1 VKVKSLLLSSV
12 ILAAVSANAAPTLGT
27 GTPGNSVLASPT
39 GPSPNLGGTLINFDD
54 LTPGTSVGAAQYAT
68 QGVSS
73 ISSPG
78 GLTAIPFSTQS
89 SPNELFDG
97 SPNGT
102 AHITIDLATGASSI
116 GIGIADSDPF
126 AVTLQALAADGT
138 ALGSPFTVTIPGSGV
153 NSGNGY
159 FTISDTSND
168 IFGLE
173 IQQDAGSINNSG
185 LAIDD
190 LQFASTSASVPE
202 PTTYALFGAGA
213 VLLALLGKRKR
224 A

>member
-1 VKVKSLLLSSV
+1 VQVKSLLLGSV
-12 ILAAVSANAAPTLGT
+12 ILAAVSANATPTLVT
-27 GTPGNSVLASPT
+27 GTAGNSVLVIPTSPT
-39 GPSPNLGGTLINFDD
+39 PNLGSVFINFDD
-54 LTPGTSVGAAQYAT
+54 LTVGSSVDSSAYTS

-89 SPNELFDG
+89 SPIELFDG
-97 SPNGT
+97 SPSGT
-102 AHITIDLATGASSI
+102 ARIMINLANGVSSI

-126 AVTLQALAADGT
+126 AVTLQALAANGT
-138 ALGSPFTVTIPGSGV
+138 ALGSPFTVMIPDTGV

-159 FTISDTSND
+159 YAISDTSND

-173 IQQDAGSINNSG
+173 IVQNSGGVNNSG

-190 LQFASTSASVPE
+190 LQFAASAPE
-202 PTTYALFGAGA
+202 PSTYALFGAGA
-213 VLLALLGKRKR
+213 VFLALLRKRKR

>member
-1 VKVKSLLLSSV
+1 MKVKSLLLSSV
-12 ILAAVSANAAPTLGT
+12 IVAAVSANATPTLVT
-27 GTPGNSVLASPT
+27 GTPANSVLATPT
-39 GPSPNLGGTLINFDD
+39 AATPNLGGTFINFDD
-54 LTPGTSVGAAQYAT
+54 LTPGSSVSSTAYAS

-78 GLTAIPFSTQS
+78 GLTAMPFSTQS

-102 AHITIDLATGASSI
+102 ANITIDLAHGASSI

-126 AVTLQALAADGT
+126 SVTLQALAANGS
-138 ALGSPFTVTIPGSGV
+138 ALGSPFSVTIPANGI

-159 FTISDTSND
+159 YAIEDTTTD

-173 IQQDAGSINNSG
+173 IMQDSGSVNNSG

-190 LQFASTSASVPE
+190 LQFSSTAPE

>member
-12 ILAAVSANAAPTLGT
+12 VLAAVSANAAPVLVT
-27 GTPGNSVLASPT
+27 GTAGNSVLATPS
-39 GPSPNLGGTLINFDD
+39 GPAPNLGGTLINFDA
-54 LTPGTSVGAAQYAT
+54 LTPGASVSPTAFSGV
-68 QGVSS
+68 GVSS

-97 SPNGT
+97 SPNGS
-102 AHITIDLATGASSI
+102 ANITINLASGASSI
-116 GIGIADSDPF
+116 GSGIADSDPF
-126 AVTLQALAADGT
+126 SVTLQALGFNGA
-138 ALGSPFTVTIPGSGV
+138 ALGSPFSVTIPTSGV
-153 NSGNGY
+153 NAGNGY
-159 FTISDTSND
+159 FAIEDTTND

-173 IQQDAGSINNSG
+173 ILQNGQSINNSG

-190 LQFASTSASVPE
+190 LQFAATAPE